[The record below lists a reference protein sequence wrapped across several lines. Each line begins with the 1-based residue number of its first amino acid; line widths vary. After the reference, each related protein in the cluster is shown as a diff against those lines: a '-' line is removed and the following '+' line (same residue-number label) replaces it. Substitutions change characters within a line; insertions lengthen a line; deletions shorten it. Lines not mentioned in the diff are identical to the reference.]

1 VEPGI
6 QEQINLEKRMVAYGV
21 GRYNITVQKAVEK
34 GRGADTQSAQ
44 KLMQE
49 FVLPVAAAIREWCES
64 KTPGVKSKYKG
75 LLSVVE
81 PEVAAYLGLRAVFD
95 HFTNNT
101 ALVALGSRIGM
112 LIEDEVK
119 FTKFQEKHG
128 EYYDAIIRD
137 FKKKGTTNYRH
148 MHRVLT
154 MKAKQHE
161 VQWNEWSNEERAQVG
176 VKVIDLI
183 MQSTDLIE
191 TKKEKAKG
199 RKIAMQTI
207 ICPTESCLKWMKEFD
222 SYAQLLNPDR
232 SPCIIPPDPWTS
244 VDQGG
249 YYTPQLRR
257 RTPMVKVKN
266 KAHLELFS
274 DAQMQKVMQS
284 VNILQ
289 ATAWEVNT
297 EVFDI
302 LKAAWDNSLPI
313 GLPQSEPY
321 PLPVSPIPKETKKN
335 QMTPLQKVAFDEW
348 KSEARV
354 VYTMN
359 KERVSKCFQVI
370 RVLRLARE
378 FMDFKKFWFVYQC
391 DFRGRIYATVSGL
404 SPQGPDFAKGLL
416 RFSEGKPL
424 TERGLKWL
432 KVHGAN
438 TFGKDKV
445 SYADRE
451 KWVDDNSELIRRIA
465 EDPLTNRDAW
475 ANADKPWQ
483 FLAFCFEYRKY
494 LNEGLGM
501 LSHLPIALDG
511 SCNGLQN
518 FSAMLRDEVGG
529 KATNLTPSATP
540 ADIYAEVAAVCTRRL
555 RDSTD
560 PLAAVWLNFCDAEHG
575 GSIPRG
581 LAKRPVMT
589 LPYGSTQQSCREYIY
604 KYMLEEA
611 AESFPKEIRFRLSVF
626 LTPILWASIGEVVVA
641 ARKAMDWIQKCAGIV
656 AREDQPIVWHTPVG
670 FPVYQGR
677 KKVISKQVTTQLA
690 GKIQLRLNI
699 DSKKI
704 DVQKQRLG
712 ASPNFVHSMDACHLM
727 LTLIEAEKLGVTSFA
742 CIHDDFGTH
751 ANDTDALHEA
761 IRTAFVSMYA
771 TNDPLLEF
779 KLHIENTTGIQ
790 LPNVPPKGN
799 LNIMDIFRSPYF
811 FG

>member
-1 VEPGI
+1 MEPSI
-6 QEQINLEKRMVAYGV
+6 QEQIDLERRMVAYGI
-21 GRYNITVQKAVEK
+21 GRYNTTVQKAVEK

-49 FVLPVAAAIREWCES
+49 FVLPVATAIKEWCTS
-64 KTPGVKSKYKG
+64 KKAGVQAKYKG
-75 LLSVVE
+75 LLSVVD

-101 ALVALGSRIGM
+101 ALVSLGSRIGM

-119 FTKFQEKHG
+119 FSKFQEKHG

-137 FKKKGTTNYRH
+137 FQKKGTTNYRH

-154 MKAKQHE
+154 MKAKEHE
-161 VQWNEWSNEERAQVG
+161 VDWNDWSNEERAQVG

-191 TKKEKAKG
+191 MKKEKAKG
-199 RKIAMQTI
+199 RKVAMQVI
-207 ICPTESCLKWMKEFD
+207 IVPTEGCLKWMKEFD

-232 SPCIIPPDPWTS
+232 APCIIPPDPWTS

-257 RTPMVKVKN
+257 RTPLVKVKN
-266 KAHLELFS
+266 KAHLDLFTNTE
-274 DAQMQKVMQS
+274 MQKVMQS

-289 ATAWEVNT
+289 QTAWEVNH
-297 EVFDI
+297 EVFDV
-302 LKAAWDNSLPI
+302 LKQAWDKSLPI

-321 PLPVSPIPKETKKN
+321 PLPISPIPKDVKKAN
-335 QMTPLQKVAFDEW
+335 LTPLQKIAFDEW

-370 RVLRLARE
+370 RVLRLAKE
-378 FMDFKKFWFVYQC
+378 FMDFEKFWFVYQC

-404 SPQGPDFAKGLL
+404 SPQGPDFAKSLL

-424 TERGLKWL
+424 TERGLYWL

-445 SYADRE
+445 SYADRV
-451 KWVDDNSELIRRIA
+451 KWVDENKSLICSIA
-465 EDPLTNRDAW
+465 EDPLSNRDAW

-483 FLAFCFEYRKY
+483 FLAFCFEYKRY
-494 LNEGLGM
+494 TEQGLGM
-501 LSHLPIALDG
+501 LSHLPIGLDG

-518 FSAMLRDEVGG
+518 FSAMLRDEIGG
-529 KATNLTPSATP
+529 RATNLTPSKLP
-540 ADIYAEVAAVCTRRL
+540 ADIYTEVATVCTKRL

-560 PLAAVWLNFCDAEHG
+560 PMAALWLNFCDAEHG
-575 GSIPRG
+575 GFLPRG

-611 AESFPKEIRFRLSVF
+611 QESFPKEIRFRLSVF

-677 KKVISKQVTTQLA
+677 KKVISRRVVTQLA
-690 GKIQLRLNI
+690 GKIQLRFNA
-699 DSKKI
+699 DSNRI

-727 LTLIEAEKLGVTSFA
+727 LTLISAADKGVTSFA

-751 ANDTDALHEA
+751 ANDTDAMHSA
-761 IRTAFVSMYA
+761 IREAFVSMYS

-779 KLHIENTTGIQ
+779 KLGIENATGID

-799 LNIMDIFRSPYF
+799 LDIMDILRAPYF